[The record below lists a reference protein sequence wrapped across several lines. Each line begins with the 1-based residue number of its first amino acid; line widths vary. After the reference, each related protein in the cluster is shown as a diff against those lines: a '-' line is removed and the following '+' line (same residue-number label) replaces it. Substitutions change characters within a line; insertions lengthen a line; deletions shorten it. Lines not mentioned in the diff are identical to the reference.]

1 MNQFLQ
7 RSPEDRF
14 VDAMGTAFAMY
25 KEEKDREVERWKA
38 TCEQQQN
45 RIEGLEAFIRSLGYE
60 VPDMQTLYSSMI
72 TAKKSPKDI
81 VFADLIQHPD
91 KEKVLKRLHFLIDGH
106 GGKQV
111 AVILRRTFEEKLITK
126 LPSAK
131 EFSSEFKDV
140 KGKWDSIKKYLSS
153 TVTVDTS
160 NIQILSTQS

>member
-1 MNQFLQ
+1 
-7 RSPEDRF
+7 
-14 VDAMGTAFAMY
+14 
-25 KEEKDREVERWKA
+25 
-38 TCEQQQN
+38 
-45 RIEGLEAFIRSLGYE
+45 
-60 VPDMQTLYSSMI
+60 MI

-160 NIQILSTQS
+160 NIQILSGES